1 MFELNNIY
9 NQDAVL
15 GLQQIQEKSIDLIVA
30 DPPYV
35 ISKESNFHT
44 MKDRK
49 NARTGTNFGNWD
61 IDFDNAPWI
70 TESFRT
76 LKPGGSLIV
85 FNDFKKSSI
94 VVDIATSAGYVYKDT
109 LIWKKTNPMP
119 RNRDR
124 RYIPDVE
131 MLIWFVKPG
140 KWTYNRQNEKYE
152 SSILPFAVE
161 SGGGFKRYHPTQ
173 KPVKLI
179 EYLLSIHSNDGD
191 VILDPFM
198 GSGTTA
204 IAAIN
209 TNRNFIG
216 FELDKNYYDT
226 CINRINEQNKVTL
239 FNDISSKFKKIKSFG
254 GSECNQITISN
265 LL

>member
-15 GLQQIQEKSIDLIVA
+15 GLKQIQEESINLIVA

-49 NARTGTNFGNWD
+49 NARTGTNFGEWD
-61 IDFDNAPWI
+61 IDFDNSQWI
-70 TESFRT
+70 TESFNV

-85 FNDFKKSSI
+85 FNDFKKASV
-94 VVDIATSAGYVYKDT
+94 VVDIATKAGYIYKDT

-191 VILDPFM
+191 IVLDPFM

-204 IAAIN
+204 IAAMN

-216 FELDKNYYDT
+216 FELDKNYYDI
-226 CINRINEQNKVTL
+226 CINRIKEKGKTNL
-239 FNDISSKFKKIKSFG
+239 FSDINSKLGILKSLG
-254 GSECNQITISN
+254 GSECNQVTI
-265 LL
+265 